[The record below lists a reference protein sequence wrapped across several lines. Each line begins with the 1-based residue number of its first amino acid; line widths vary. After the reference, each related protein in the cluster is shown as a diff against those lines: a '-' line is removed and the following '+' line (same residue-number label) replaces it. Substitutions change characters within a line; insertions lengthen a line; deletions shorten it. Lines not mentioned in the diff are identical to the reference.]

1 MMYFIDVKLIMFYL
15 QIGFIFIFVI
25 SIGNS
30 DYFYYDIYNLVFFE
44 LFFFELFLMYK
55 FMQILI

>member
-15 QIGFIFIFVI
+15 QIGFICIFVI

-30 DYFYYDIYNLVFFE
+30 YYFYYDIYN
-44 LFFFELFLMYK
+44 
-55 FMQILI
+55 